1 MNIVRKRGGT
11 MDWGIFTEGNNIFY
25 TVGGGLILL
34 CVLNFTIKRLW
45 FNFKSKRYLD
55 KAKKLRDKK
64 YNGIELVKTTQDKR
78 KKQTNCYKRLKNTA
92 KRKVDHY
99 FDYKTKEIPNVFNF
113 VENNSLKPSK
123 KILYIVFKNDQ
134 KIISKQPIEIGYRQL
149 IKNSDRFDCL
159 DQIILFLHHLP
170 EALLAQKE
178 YDVYIEDEDMIITYE
193 VQ

>member
-1 MNIVRKRGGT
+1 MGKWGGT
-11 MDWGIFTEGNNIFY
+11 MDWSIFTEGNNIFY
-25 TVGGGLILL
+25 TVGGGVILL
-34 CVLNFTIKRLW
+34 CVLNFTIKRMW
-45 FNFKSKRYLD
+45 FNFKSNRYLD

-64 YNGIELVKTTQDKR
+64 YNGIELVKTTQEKR
-78 KKQTNCYKRLKNTA
+78 KKQTNCYKRLKNSA
-92 KRKVDHY
+92 KKKVDHY
-99 FDYKTKEIPNVFNF
+99 FDYKTKEIPNIFNF

-123 KILYIVFKNDQ
+123 KILYIVFRNDQ